1 MREPDE
7 LLIPHMVIMPVY
19 TNDMYAFVEN
29 VTALRRAIKNCL
41 HPHPISKLRIYLYTE
56 TNLNILQSFALN
68 FGQL

>member
-29 VTALRRAIKNCL
+29 VTALRRAIKTVCIRIRYQNYGYTYVQK
-41 HPHPISKLRIYLYTE
+41 PI
-56 TNLNILQSFALN
+56 
-68 FGQL
+68 